1 MAPLFTLN
9 ETVSFIA
16 IVIML
21 GLLAAAAG
29 YSLRV
34 ATGAMAAQGAPR
46 FHDVVRRLGIDLAR
60 VNDERTLR
68 AAAVGVRR
76 CLTCRHQDACDAWL
90 ADPAHKGVPPRCP
103 NEAFL
108 REQSRQ

>member
-1 MAPLFTLN
+1 MDTLIPTN
-9 ETVSFIA
+9 EMVAFLAGTA
-16 IVIML
+16 ILAM
-21 GLLAAAAG
+21 LAAVMA
-29 YSLRV
+29 YSWRV
-34 ATGAMAAQGAPR
+34 AAGAMAARGAPR

-76 CLTCRHQDACDAWL
+76 CLTCRHQDACDVWL
-90 ADPAHKGVPPRCP
+90 ADPAHRGVPPDCP

-108 REQSRQ
+108 REQSQR

>member
-1 MAPLFTLN
+1 MDPLFTLN
-9 ETVSFIA
+9 ETLTFIA
-16 IVIML
+16 VAVIL
-21 GLLAAAAG
+21 ALLAAAAG

-34 ATGAMAAQGAPR
+34 AAGAMAAQGAPR

-60 VNDERTLR
+60 INDERTLR

-90 ADPAHKGVPPRCP
+90 ADPGHKGVPPGCP

-108 REQSRQ
+108 REQSRG